1 MERNSYTRLTLAL
14 DIVGRIST
22 GELKGYH
29 ELATIKHQIDLHD
42 TLIVEPS
49 SSLSIE
55 CDDPRVPCDESN
67 ICIRAVR
74 LLQKEYSIDQPV
86 RITLVKRIP
95 VMGGLAGGSTNAAT
109 MLSILNDMWELRL
122 PTERLMELGR
132 RLGMDVPFYF
142 IGKSAFDTE
151 TTGRCEP
158 LPTDIAMTFVLALA
172 DFGVS
177 TSQAYSAIDY
187 SFIGKERDLTE
198 RMKHYF
204 VEHDTKGV
212 VSCIH
217 NDFERSVFVTHPR
230 LAQIKHELL
239 DAGCIAAALSGSGST
254 VFGVAAG
261 VPEAREICRKMDC
274 RTIVVSTLKGEAN
287 G

>member
-14 DIVGRIST
+14 DIVGRIVT

-29 ELATIKHQIDLHD
+29 ELSTIKHQIDLHD
-42 TLIVEPS
+42 TLILEPS
-49 SSLSIE
+49 SRLSIE
-55 CDDPRVPCDESN
+55 CDDPRVPGDETN
-67 ICIRAVR
+67 ICIRAVK

-86 RITLVKRIP
+86 RITLMKRIP

-109 MLSILNDMWELRL
+109 MLSMLSDMWDLRL
-122 PTERLMELGR
+122 PAARLMELGR

-142 IGKSAFDTE
+142 NGKTAFDTE

-177 TSQAYSAIDY
+177 TAQAYSAINYDL
-187 SFIGKERDLTE
+187 IGRERELTE

-204 VEHDTKGV
+204 VEHDAKGV

-230 LAQIKHELL
+230 LAQIKQALL
-239 DAGCIAAALSGSGST
+239 DAGCTAAALSGSGST
-254 VFGVAAG
+254 VFGVAAD
-261 VPEAREICRKMDC
+261 VADARQICSKMDC
-274 RTIVVSTLKGEAN
+274 RTIIVSTLKGEAN